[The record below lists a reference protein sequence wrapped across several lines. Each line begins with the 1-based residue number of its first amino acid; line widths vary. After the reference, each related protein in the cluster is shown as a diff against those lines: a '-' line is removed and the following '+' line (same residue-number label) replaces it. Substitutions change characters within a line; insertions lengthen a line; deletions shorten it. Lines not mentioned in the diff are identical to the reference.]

1 MRSKPLRLYCYLPLV
16 LAVIAVVAVLAGC
29 GGKGGG
35 Y

>member
-1 MRSKPLRLYCYLPLV
+1 MRSKPLRLYRYLPLA